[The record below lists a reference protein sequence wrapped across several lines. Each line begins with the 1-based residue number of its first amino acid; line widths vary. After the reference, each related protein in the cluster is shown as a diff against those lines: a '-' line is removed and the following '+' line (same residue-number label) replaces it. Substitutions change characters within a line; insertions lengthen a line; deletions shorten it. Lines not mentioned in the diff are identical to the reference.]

1 MRIYESKE
9 ELIDTIRNSFNKY
22 LVEFSN
28 VSEDDKNKII
38 IGVDKTPSQNISYQ
52 LGWVNLLLKWERD
65 EKAGLGVT
73 TPKEGFKWN
82 NLGALYQEFYQEYG
96 QNFLD
101 QNTILLSDKV
111 NEVIDWVQSLTD
123 DELFLL
129 NQRKWATTPAKWP
142 VYKWIHINT
151 VAPFTNFR
159 TQIRKWKR
167 FNNNISI

>member
-1 MRIYESKE
+1 MKIYESKE
-9 ELIDTIRNSFNKY
+9 ELIDAIRNSFNKY
-22 LVEFSN
+22 LAEFSH

-38 IGVDKTPSQNISYQ
+38 NGVDKTPSQNISYQ
-52 LGWVNLLLKWERD
+52 LGWVNLLLKWEKD
-65 EKAGLGVT
+65 EKAGIQVI

-96 QNFLD
+96 QHSLD
-101 QNTILLSDKV
+101 ENTVLLSNKV
-111 NEVIDWVQSLTD
+111 DEVIDWVQSLTD
-123 DELFLL
+123 DELFSI
-129 NQRKWATTPAKWP
+129 NQRKWATTPAQWP

-167 FNNNISI
+167 LQK